1 METKY
6 SILELLLVSAE
17 GLKHAHHLGLYSSPY
32 LVSETLM
39 LMTSDFA
46 HWHGMLFAGTQ
57 RHYVNIQFGDQIFTS
72 KITQGKGK
80 KVWWNEKF
88 RFPLSSD
95 ECKEL
100 AKVTLKIMER
110 DKFSEDSLV
119 GETKVHVGDI
129 ISEGI
134 EREFLQM
141 KPAPY
146 NVVLEDGRYKG
157 ELKLGLKFLP
167 NVSLE
172 SLEQCTVPP
181 RRQTSVPYRPF
192 LNITLPDIPWRR
204 LFFFCTR
211 SNAKGSRKTKNS

>member
-1 METKY
+1 MLDSNNDDTRNAKTLREHSVRGPNFHEQDHTREN
-6 SILELLLVSAE
+6 LALTSARNATCK
-17 GLKHAHHLGLYSSPY
+17 LCS
-32 LVSETLM
+32 
-39 LMTSDFA
+39 
-46 HWHGMLFAGTQ
+46 
-57 RHYVNIQFGDQIFTS
+57 
-72 KITQGKGK
+72 GKGK